1 MNSAREV
8 ITERYLEE
16 CDEIFAICKIGRA
29 ATDQGVSNVIQLA
42 QKMDLRN
49 ISIVCTRAEVNKNS
63 HSVSHRS
70 TYLFTGNKS

>member
-8 ITERYLEE
+8 VTERYLKE

-42 QKMDLRN
+42 QKMGLRN
-49 ISIVCTRAEVNKNS
+49 IGIVCTRAEVNQHS
-63 HSVSHRS
+63 HHVAHRV
-70 TYLFTGNKS
+70 TYL